1 MTETM
6 LIITPAIIIGII
18 IAMVIA
24 RVRSSI
30 SVIKLSNRGVC
41 FLLST
46 ESHFQ
51 LWSCSSRCKAV
62 QTNTQAE

>member
-1 MTETM
+1 M

-18 IAMVIA
+18 IAMVIT

-41 FLLST
+41 FVLST
-46 ESHFQ
+46 ESFSALELQFQ
-51 LWSCSSRCKAV
+51 M
-62 QTNTQAE
+62 